1 MLWQGNSASHNAHCE
16 ARGTRPF
23 EENAHHS
30 SQRQAT
36 RRAARHARQHWRD
49 EPRRLLASIDR
60 TRYSPR
66 ARHRPVAV
74 QRPHCLECTA
84 RRRGHPPGRGSCP
97 APSSQPEHGPR
108 CATLGMKGGGGAQ
121 KPPEG
126 TLKTLNS
133 ALYPRAPHSRAIKC
147 EARKRPCT
155 STQANR
161 GGGMCD
167 FSVTS
172 SANRPASRTAAALPA
187 ETKSPVVSN
196 RLISEINRL
205 ISVYGSQ
212 AWQ

>member
-16 ARGTRPF
+16 ARGARPF

-108 CATLGMKGGGGAQ
+108 CATLGMKGGGGRKSPQKGPLKPLILLSTLAHRTPAQ
-121 KPPEG
+121 SNARRGRGPVQVPKPTG
-126 TLKTLNS
+126 AVACAIFRS
-133 ALYPRAPHSRAIKC
+133 PHRQTG
-147 EARKRPCT
+147 RR
-155 STQANR
+155 
-161 GGGMCD
+161 
-167 FSVTS
+167 
-172 SANRPASRTAAALPA
+172 AAL
-187 ETKSPVVSN
+187 
-196 RLISEINRL
+196 RLPCRPRRSLRL
-205 ISVYGSQ
+205 FPTG
-212 AWQ
+212 